1 MIQPD
6 KPAGP
11 EAQQGVGQR
20 VTMGL
25 SGIFGQ

>member
-1 MIQPD
+1 MNLLD

-11 EAQQGVGQR
+11 GAPQGIGQR